1 MVRRE
6 ERRSAV
12 LRQRPGAAW
21 PARSVQ
27 RAPLLLLSAPRARSE
42 PFPALACHRLPR
54 AGTSVVGLPVTAS
67 VLSFHF
73 PHCVWRSGLK
83 GPVFSPEGPSRR
95 VRGWGGPGDAPA
107 DALSQAPPV
116 RLSRAPPPGSAW
128 SSNYMNPVVCPPR
141 PHTLLSAPLSP
152 SVPGTRSCSHVSPAA
167 ARWGL
172 LVGPVRRPLPA
183 PAPAGLGRERVVASS
198 AWSDGGSDC

>member
-42 PFPALACHRLPR
+42 PFPALVCHRLPR

-73 PHCVWRSGLK
+73 PHCVWRRGLK

-95 VRGWGGPGDAPA
+95 VRGWGGAGDAPA

-128 SSNYMNPVVCPPR
+128 SSNYMNPVVCPPAPTPSCR
-141 PHTLLSAPLSP
+141 HHCPHLS
-152 SVPGTRSCSHVSPAA
+152 
-167 ARWGL
+167 
-172 LVGPVRRPLPA
+172 PA
-183 PAPAGLGRERVVASS
+183 PAPAHTSPQLPHAGACLLALCAGPSQRRHLLDS
-198 AWSDGGSDC
+198 AVSA

>member
-1 MVRRE
+1 MCLDPQSVVVYRIAEVRMYRPSWCCRVGAGGAEHMVRRE

-42 PFPALACHRLPR
+42 PFPALVCHRLPR

-73 PHCVWRSGLK
+73 PHCVWRRGLK

-95 VRGWGGPGDAPA
+95 VRGWGGG
-107 DALSQAPPV
+107 
-116 RLSRAPPPGSAW
+116 RGRAS
-128 SSNYMNPVVCPPR
+128 
-141 PHTLLSAPLSP
+141 
-152 SVPGTRSCSHVSPAA
+152 
-167 ARWGL
+167 
-172 LVGPVRRPLPA
+172 
-183 PAPAGLGRERVVASS
+183 
-198 AWSDGGSDC
+198 